1 MLHGYSHVR
10 RSCRRTPAYRLTKP
24 AVGSNTVKSKSEA
37 MFFPA
42 SLKQARND
50 FENNILPE
58 DILLTNNK
66 KVHFVNK
73 FKYLGSIIT
82 PLLNEDTE
90 IETRIKKAKSIMG
103 AAKHL
108 FDNKDVDKRIKAQIY
123 VACPLNALLWGC
135 ET

>member
-1 MLHGYSHVR
+1 MILSSHFG
-10 RSCRRTPAYRLTKP
+10 LIMHL
-24 AVGSNTVKSKSEA
+24 GSNTVKSKSEA

-50 FENNILPE
+50 FDNNILPE

-82 PLLNEDTE
+82 PLLNEDIE
-90 IETRIKKAKSIMG
+90 IEARIRKAKSIMG
-103 AAKHL
+103 ASKHFL
-108 FDNKDVDKRIKAQIY
+108 ITKTLIR
-123 VACPLNALLWGC
+123 
-135 ET
+135 E